1 MRQNIEQNPS
11 DDSAKQGDHARRL
24 AFCALHGNAE
34 ELAALLQAG
43 ASAQCSIADGSTP
56 LMFAASSNSSACA
69 LLLALSGARADA
81 RNVFGENACHW
92 IAKGCDNSPEWE
104 AACRALSQAQGFADA
119 LCAKDATGR
128 TPRQLLPANA
138 SRTAFSML
146 CARPAAA
153 ALAGAPG
160 ASQPKTG
167 FAARLSAF
175 FTAFSPDAPQAPA
188 GAPNP
193 EAEAPAAAPALQ
205 NPESALCPE
214 TVPQQAQDAAP
225 GAEPAPEPQAANG
238 AGPACAE
245 QAPAAAASETP
256 AAAQEP
262 AWEELLGRAA
272 GAALCFHSDVLKAA
286 FSQSAS
292 PQCAAVRVP
301 WLRDADEACQQEIS
315 ELVMTATGRRCE
327 AVSYEA
333 AVDEF
338 NSDYGRSGQADAAI
352 RANICKRL
360 AQGVDIALLFPLAS
374 RVPQI
379 LQELCSSSAEIPR
392 FTRESAA
399 EAFRAFHKAEAA
411 PALPD
416 GAWHLL
422 APSDIAMTAGAPAE
436 NAAACLGEILE
447 RKTKAKKPAGS
458 LPLESL
464 VGLGEARD
472 WALRLI
478 DDLKAAS
485 AGQLAW
491 DEVDRGALL
500 EGAPGT
506 GKTSIARAIAASG
519 GVALHA
525 TTATSWMSAGSLDDV
540 LQAMNEDFERAAQA
554 SPGILFIDEIDAIG
568 SRQSGGAQHD
578 QWVSWT
584 VNHLLALI
592 DGFDK
597 DRKIV
602 LLAATNNSRQVDPAL
617 LRSGRLDR
625 LIQVPKPTV
634 GALESIWRHY
644 LAGAACSMSD
654 ADYLEA
660 AQNSFGATGADIE
673 RFAREARRSARLQK
687 QPVQLAHALAAIHQ
701 TPLSDGGSPA
711 DPEELRKTALH
722 EAGHALAELLSQDGG
737 ARLRYASILPRADG
751 VLGFVMSCDT
761 DPNRAMS
768 RRQCHERLRVLLAG
782 RAAEELRLGAEEITT
797 GCSSDLA
804 AATSLARSMI
814 GSLGLGNS
822 GRLSVAL
829 RDDKSVEEQT
839 EQLLQELYAQTL
851 SMLSDNGAA
860 LDAIAGAL
868 LSKGEISGQGL
879 RDLAKAHLAQPS
891 GERP

>member
-1 MRQNIEQNPS
+1 MRQNAEQKPS
-11 DDSAKQGDHARRL
+11 LSCAGQDELSRRL
-24 AFCALHGNAE
+24 AYCALHGNAE
-34 ELAALLQAG
+34 ELVALLESG
-43 ASAQCSIADGSTP
+43 APAHCSIADGSTP
-56 LMFAASSNSSACA
+56 LMFAASANSCACA
-69 LLLALSGARADA
+69 LLLAHKGARADA
-81 RNVFGENACHW
+81 RNLFGENACHW
-92 IAKGCDNSPEWE
+92 IAKGCDNSQAWE
-104 AACRALSQAQGFADA
+104 AACRALSQAAGFNDA
-119 LCAKDATGR
+119 LCAKDASGR
-128 TPRQLLPANA
+128 TPRQLLPDNA
-138 SRTAFSML
+138 SRTAFSLL
-146 CARPAAA
+146 CPRPTPSLPAAVHGGNPA
-153 ALAGAPG
+153 KA
-160 ASQPKTG
+160 G
-167 FAARLSAF
+167 FAERLSAF
-175 FTAFSPDAPQAPA
+175 FTSFSPETPQAAPDPEQDAPAPNPAPSPCPAEAVPSQQPEAAPACASPSPQAPCSPGSEPPGQSPA
-188 GAPNP
+188 
-193 EAEAPAAAPALQ
+193 AEAPSP
-205 NPESALCPE
+205 
-214 TVPQQAQDAAP
+214 
-225 GAEPAPEPQAANG
+225 
-238 AGPACAE
+238 
-245 QAPAAAASETP
+245 APAAP
-256 AAAQEP
+256 QEP
-262 AWEELLGRAA
+262 SWEELLARAA
-272 GAALCFHSDVLKAA
+272 GAALKLHSEALKVA
-286 FSQSAS
+286 FSKSPN

-315 ELVMTATGRRCE
+315 ELIMALTGRRCE

-338 NSDYGRSGQADAAI
+338 NSDYGRSGQADSAI
-352 RANICKRL
+352 RANVCKRL
-360 AQGVDIALLFPLAS
+360 AQGVDIALLFPLAGK
-374 RVPQI
+374 VPPA
-379 LQELCSSSAEIPR
+379 LQELCCASFEIPR
-392 FTRESAA
+392 FTRETAA
-399 EAFRAFHKAEAA
+399 LALRDFHKSDAA
-411 PALPD
+411 PELAG

-422 APSDIAMTAGAPAE
+422 APSDIAMTAGAPDAG
-436 NAAACLGEILE
+436 AAACLCEILE
-447 RKTKAKKPAGS
+447 RKTNAKKPAGS

-472 WALRLI
+472 WALRMI
-478 DDLKAAS
+478 DDLKAAA
-485 AGQLAW
+485 AGRLAW

-568 SRQSGGAQHD
+568 SRQSNGAQHD

-597 DRKIV
+597 ERKIV

-634 GALESIWRHY
+634 AALESIWRHY
-644 LAGAACSMSD
+644 LAGAACSMDD
-654 ADYLEA
+654 AGFLEA

-673 RFAREARRSARLQK
+673 RFAREARRSARIQK
-687 QPVQLAHALAAIHQ
+687 QPVCLAHALAAIHR
-701 TPLSDGGSPA
+701 TPLCDGGSTA

-722 EAGHALAELLSQDGG
+722 EAGHALAELLGQDGG
-737 ARLRYASILPRADG
+737 ARLRYASILPRPDG
-751 VLGFVMSCDT
+751 TLGFVMSCDT

-768 RRQCHERLRVLLAG
+768 RRQCRERLRVLLAG
-782 RAAEELRLGAEEITT
+782 RAAEELRLGPDEITT

-851 SMLSDNGAA
+851 RMLADNGAA
-860 LDAIAGAL
+860 LDAIAEAL

-879 RDLAKAHLAQPS
+879 RELAKAHLAQP
-891 GERP
+891 